1 MSLPADA
8 YYPLAPNL
16 KICRILNGMWQ
27 VAGSHG
33 AIDPQTAI
41 AEMFQYVDAGFG
53 SWDLADEYGPAE
65 DWLGEFRQQ
74 WIATRS
80 PDAES
85 FQALTRWVPRPGRMT
100 RKVVEYCVNVSRK
113 RMNTPVIDLMQFHW
127 WDYHDLNYLDA
138 LKHLADLQAEGVIK
152 QIGLTNFDTTRLE
165 IIVEAGIPIV
175 SNQVQFSVLD
185 RRPLKRMTDFCQA
198 NKIALLCYGSMAG
211 GLFSKHLIGE
221 PEPGRMRLNTAS
233 LRKYKQMIDEW
244 GDWKLFQELLLTL
257 QSIAYKH
264 HVSVPNVAV
273 RYILEQPAVAGVI
286 IGTRLGRAEHVAENS
301 RVFDFQLDAQ
311 DYDRLDEIQ
320 SRSVNLFETIGD
332 CGDEYRY

>member
-1 MSLPADA
+1 
-8 YYPLAPNL
+8 
-16 KICRILNGMWQ
+16 
-27 VAGSHG
+27 
-33 AIDPQTAI
+33 
-41 AEMFQYVDAGFG
+41 
-53 SWDLADEYGPAE
+53 
-65 DWLGEFRQQ
+65 
-74 WIATRS
+74 
-80 PDAES
+80 
-85 FQALTRWVPRPGRMT
+85 
-100 RKVVEYCVNVSRK
+100 
-113 RMNTPVIDLMQFHW
+113 
-127 WDYHDLNYLDA
+127 
-138 LKHLADLQAEGVIK
+138 
-152 QIGLTNFDTTRLE
+152 
-165 IIVEAGIPIV
+165 
-175 SNQVQFSVLD
+175 
-185 RRPLKRMTDFCQA
+185 MTDFCQA